1 MQLTR
6 LAPARLIDILRF
18 STPYLQILL
27 CGLAAAQTTH
37 FEVASIKP
45 ADRAA
50 IERSL
55 RTDNAGG
62 LNATNVPI
70 RALITMAYGIRDSQL
85 TGGPKWV
92 DTDCYDVMAKP
103 EKMEGAPGFVGPSSI
118 TDEQRKVR
126 DDLLKERI
134 RNLLTERFGLQV
146 RKEIR
151 EEQVYTLTVTKSGPK
166 VTPNTT
172 PGARQ
177 GLTMNPERAQGFAA
191 PMSLLAEDLADT
203 LGRPVI
209 DKTGLTEKYDW
220 KLEWAPEA
228 TPGSTEAPLQ
238 VSAGPTIFTALQD
251 QLGLKLESTKGPVE
265 VYVIDHI
272 DQPSEN

>member
-1 MQLTR
+1 M
-6 LAPARLIDILRF
+6 
-18 STPYLQILL
+18 LL
-27 CGLAAAQTTH
+27 CSLAAAQTNH
-37 FEVASIKP
+37 FEVASVKP
-45 ADRAA
+45 ANPAA
-50 IERSL
+50 DERSL
-55 RTDNAGG
+55 RTDNVGG

-85 TGGPKWV
+85 TGGPAWV
-92 DTDCYDVMAKP
+92 GTACYDVMAKP
-103 EKMEGAPGFVGPSSI
+103 GKMEGAPESVGPGSI
-118 TDEQRKVR
+118 TDEQPKVR
-126 DDLLKERI
+126 DDLLKERV

-146 RKEIR
+146 RKEMR

-177 GLTMNPERAQGFAA
+177 GLTMNPGRAQGFAA

-209 DKTGLTEKYDW
+209 DKTGLTGKYDW
-220 KLEWAPEA
+220 KLEWSPEA
-228 TPGSTEAPLQ
+228 TTGGTEAPLQ
-238 VSAGPTIFTALQD
+238 VNAGPTIFTAMQD
-251 QLGLKLESTKGPVE
+251 QLGLKLESSKGPVE

-272 DQPSEN
+272 DRPSEN

>member
-1 MQLTR
+1 M
-6 LAPARLIDILRF
+6 RF

-37 FEVASIKP
+37 FEVASIKA

-70 RALITMAYGIRDSQL
+70 RALFTMAYGIRDSQL

-92 DTDCYDVMAKP
+92 DSDCYDVMAKP
-103 EKMEGAPGFVGPSSI
+103 EKMEGAPESAGPGSI
-118 TDEQRKVR
+118 PGSISDEQRKVR

-134 RNLLTERFGLQV
+134 RNLLAERFGLQV
-146 RKEIR
+146 HKEIR

-220 KLEWAPEA
+220 KLEWADA
-228 TPGSTEAPLQ
+228 VTGGAEAPPQ
-238 VSAGPTIFTALQD
+238 VSAGSTIFTALQD

-265 VYVIDHI
+265 VYLIDHI
-272 DQPSEN
+272 DRPSEN

>member
-1 MQLTR
+1 MR
-6 LAPARLIDILRF
+6 L

-27 CGLAAAQTTH
+27 CGLAAAQTAH
-37 FEVASIKP
+37 FEAASIKP
-45 ADRAA
+45 ADRDAT
-50 IERSL
+50 ERSF

-62 LNATNVPI
+62 LNATNFPI
-70 RALITMAYGIRDSQL
+70 RLLITMAYGIRDSQL

-103 EKMEGAPGFVGPSSI
+103 EKMEGAPGFAGPGPI

-134 RNLLTERFGLQV
+134 RNLLAERFGLQV

-166 VTPNTT
+166 VIPNTT

-177 GLTMNPERAQGFAA
+177 GLTVNAERAQGFAA

-220 KLEWAPEA
+220 KLQWAPEA
-228 TPGSTEAPLQ
+228 TPGSPEAPQQ
-238 VSAGPTIFTALQD
+238 VSAGPTISTALQD

-272 DQPSEN
+272 DRPSEN

>member
-1 MQLTR
+1 M
-6 LAPARLIDILRF
+6 
-18 STPYLQILL
+18 LL

-45 ADRAA
+45 ANPAECNDRL
-50 IERSL
+50 L
-55 RTDNAGG
+55 RTYNAGG

-85 TGGPKWV
+85 TGGPGWV
-92 DTDCYDVMAKP
+92 GTDCYNVIAKP
-103 EKMEGAPGFVGPSSI
+103 EKMEGAPTNVGASSI
-118 TDEQRKVR
+118 TYEQTDEQRKVR
-126 DDLLKERI
+126 DDLLKERV

-151 EEQVYTLTVTKSGPK
+151 EEQVYTLTVMKSGPR

-177 GLTMNPERAQGFAA
+177 GLTMHPGRAQGFAA
-191 PMSLLAEDLADT
+191 PMPMLAEDLADT

-209 DKTGLTEKYDW
+209 DKTGLTGQYDW
-220 KLEWAPEA
+220 KLEWAWEA
-228 TPGSTEAPLQ
+228 GTGGTEAPRQ
-238 VSAGPTIFTALQD
+238 ANAGPTIFTALQD
-251 QLGLKLESTKGPVE
+251 QLGLKLESSKGPVDT
-265 VYVIDHI
+265 YVIDHI
-272 DQPSEN
+272 DRPSEN